1 MITEK
6 IIEVEKQVEVIVE
19 KIVYQ
24 EREADCMTQNRFID
38 IWNNMFMISGQ
49 SNNSCLTEEQFVQIV
64 SKNIVNNA

>member
-24 EREADCMTQNRFID
+24 ERDADCMTQNRFID
-38 IWNNMFMISGQ
+38 IWNNMF
-49 SNNSCLTEEQFVQIV
+49 
-64 SKNIVNNA
+64 